1 MLTAVQ
7 VKGMSSQAYRLCRR
21 AGNYP
26 NTSSCSTH
34 QIGDLPCRMQL
45 AHTVYPPLFPLPQA
59 FLQTIRA
66 IPPLPAVSRSRCRF
80 FRAPAVYKPFSS
92 LPDSVGAAHQK
103 RNTGIDFGSAGVPK
117 STPANPSAQIHADGQ
132 RKYPVQ
138 KRLPGPTDRQSFSFP
153 STQEN
158 PNAKPVIGST
168 RALSSRLA
176 RTLYRGTP
184 VLPPTVSIQALAVWV
199 MHFKCQS
206 PIPWGTIAGSP
217 SSTSQ
222 VQYAVVQYFQLSASL
237 PALQRTHSV
246 K

>member
-1 MLTAVQ
+1 MSGRSNCSPVPDPHAYGCTGERYVQ
-7 VKGMSSQAYRLCRR
+7 PSVPACRR

-92 LPDSVGAAHQK
+92 LPDSVGAAHLK
-103 RNTGIDFGSAGVPK
+103 RNTGTDFGSAGVPK

-138 KRLPGPTDRQSFSFP
+138 KRLPGPTGQAVVF
-153 STQEN
+153 
-158 PNAKPVIGST
+158 
-168 RALSSRLA
+168 
-176 RTLYRGTP
+176 
-184 VLPPTVSIQALAVWV
+184 LPPHKKIQT
-199 MHFKCQS
+199 QN
-206 PIPWGTIAGSP
+206 
-217 SSTSQ
+217 
-222 VQYAVVQYFQLSASL
+222 
-237 PALQRTHSV
+237 R
-246 K
+246 